1 MRNAFTAFESPEK
14 KGVIAT
20 SDLSTIVEMLGH
32 RLDDQKQ
39 KQAIREADPRGT
51 GELEFEAFAVYASR
65 YVEVE
70 EDVEAVAKELREAFL
85 LYDRD
90 GMALVFQYFY
100 ALSNDTD
107 FCFCV
112 LAKGYITV
120 EVLRDILHELDDKI
134 SSSDLDLMIDEID
147 ADGSGTVDFEEFM
160 EVSQDIITLYV
171 VPLYL
176 PFVSFY
182 LFPGYDR

>member
-1 MRNAFTAFESPEK
+1 
-14 KGVIAT
+14 
-20 SDLSTIVEMLGH
+20 MLGH

-107 FCFCV
+107 FCFCI

-160 EVSQDIITLYV
+160 EVSQDIIILY
-171 VPLYL
+171 Y
-176 PFVSFY
+176 S
-182 LFPGYDR
+182 

>member
-1 MRNAFTAFESPEK
+1 MSRTVTQVDVFFFLFFRCQNISNDDIFCFSFFLVLRNAFTAFESPEK

-20 SDLSTIVEMLGH
+20 SDLATIVEMLGH

-107 FCFCV
+107 SFF
-112 LAKGYITV
+112 
-120 EVLRDILHELDDKI
+120 LR
-134 SSSDLDLMIDEID
+134 
-147 ADGSGTVDFEEFM
+147 F
-160 EVSQDIITLYV
+160 SQRLYH
-171 VPLYL
+171 
-176 PFVSFY
+176 
-182 LFPGYDR
+182 R